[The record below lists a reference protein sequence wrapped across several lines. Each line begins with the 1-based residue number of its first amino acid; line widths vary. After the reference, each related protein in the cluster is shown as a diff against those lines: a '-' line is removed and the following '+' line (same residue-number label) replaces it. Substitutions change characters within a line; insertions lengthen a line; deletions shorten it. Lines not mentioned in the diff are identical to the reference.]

1 MRNFVMKQ
9 HPSSAGS
16 PSTGHPADPAAAGTG
31 RLAHLPIGVFAII
44 MGIGGASLAWRKAID
59 AIDAPGILSTAL
71 AWFAL
76 GLFVVIGSFY
86 LAKVIRYPAAVRT
99 EWRHPIAIAFS
110 PATSIAL
117 LLLATA
123 FLEIVP
129 GLSSTLWW
137 AGATAQ
143 LVLTLDVL
151 RVWIADQRFQ
161 PQHVHP
167 AWFIPMVGNLVV
179 PLAGVHHASHDISW
193 FFFGTG
199 IVYWLALLAVVLNRL
214 FVGGELPS
222 ALAPTLAILI
232 APPAVAALA
241 WQSLGGSATD
251 PVSKVLVS
259 VAIFQAF
266 LLLTQVR
273 QLLRVPFA
281 LPAWAL
287 SFPLAALAT
296 VLLKVGHMVNSP
308 GYLTLGVIALTVMS
322 LMILFLV
329 WRTIV
334 AIRRQELCR
343 PHP

>member
-1 MRNFVMKQ
+1 MNQ
-9 HPSSAGS
+9 HSSVEGP
-16 PSTGHPADPAAAGTG
+16 PSTGHPTDTPVAGTR
-31 RLAHLPIGVFAII
+31 RLAHLPIGVFAIV
-44 MGIGGASLAWRKAID
+44 MGIGGASLAWRKAII
-59 AIDAPGILSTAL
+59 AIDAPRILSTTL

-76 GLFVVIGSFY
+76 LVFVVVGSFY
-86 LAKVIRYPAAVRT
+86 LSKVIRYPAAVRT

-123 FLEIVP
+123 FLEISP
-129 GLSSTLWW
+129 ALSAALWW
-137 AGATAQ
+137 TGATAQ
-143 LVLTLDVL
+143 LALTLDVL

-179 PLAGVHHASHDISW
+179 PLAGVRHAPEDISW

-232 APPAVAALA
+232 APPAVAGLA
-241 WQSLGGSATD
+241 WLKLGGSATD
-251 PVSKVLVS
+251 PLSKVLVS
-259 VAIFQAF
+259 VAVFQAF

-273 QLLRVPFA
+273 RLLRVPFA

-296 VLLKVGHMVNSP
+296 ILLGVGHEVDSP
-308 GYLTLGVIALTVMS
+308 GYLILGVVALTIMS
-322 LMILFLV
+322 LMILALA
-329 WRTIV
+329 WRTVV
-334 AIRRQELCR
+334 AIQRHELCR